1 MAPSNVHDPYGY
13 DTEETPTRLPQ
24 AARVSNH
31 IPPPPSFDSPAP
43 TPTPTRANSGGGL
56 SIAEQMMKK
65 MGWTEGRGLGK
76 EGQGILN
83 PLEHKK
89 LNKGKGPASG
99 VIIDVNSK
107 PGSLL
112 SHRRKVESS
121 KVILLRNMV
130 GPGEVD
136 EDLESETAEECT
148 KYGPVVRCK
157 IYEEKNPMVPS
168 DKSVR
173 IFVQFT
179 TLDSALKAINSLH
192 GRFFA
197 KRQVEAIFFDE
208 ERWEHGDLASH
219 PDEY

>member
-1 MAPSNVHDPYGY
+1 MLRFLLFRRFLCLSVLLL
-13 DTEETPTRLPQ
+13 TPLFC
-24 AARVSNH
+24 V
-31 IPPPPSFDSPAP
+31 
-43 TPTPTRANSGGGL
+43 L
-56 SIAEQMMKK
+56 CE
-65 MGWTEGRGLGK
+65 GLGK

-107 PGSLL
+107 PGGLL

-121 KVILLRNMV
+121 KVILLRVRRIPTLSCFSFTFACSLHVMHVTHRNADFAPAKNMV

-179 TLDSALKAINSLH
+179 TLDSALKGTPA
-192 GRFFA
+192 
-197 KRQVEAIFFDE
+197 
-208 ERWEHGDLASH
+208 GD
-219 PDEY
+219 

>member
-1 MAPSNVHDPYGY
+1 MAPMTAHDPYGY
-13 DTEETPTRLPQ
+13 EAEELPTRPPPG
-24 AARVSNH
+24 ARVSNQ
-31 IPPPPSFDSPAP
+31 IAPPSFDSPAP
-43 TPTPTRANSGGGL
+43 TPTPTKGPSL
-56 SIAEQMMKK
+56 SVAEQMMKK
-65 MGWTEGRGLGK
+65 MGWKEGRGLGR

-89 LNKGKGPASG
+89 LKGKGPASG
-99 VIIDVNSK
+99 VIVDTNSL
-107 PGSLL
+107 GNL
-112 SHRRKVESS
+112 SKRRKVESS
-121 KVILLRNMV
+121 KVVLLRNMV

-148 KYGPVVRCK
+148 KFGPVVRCK
-157 IYEEKNPMVPS
+157 IYEEKNPMVPPERA
-168 DKSVR
+168 VR

-179 TLDSALKAINSLH
+179 TLESAIKAINGLN

-208 ERWEHGDLASH
+208 ERLEHGDLASH